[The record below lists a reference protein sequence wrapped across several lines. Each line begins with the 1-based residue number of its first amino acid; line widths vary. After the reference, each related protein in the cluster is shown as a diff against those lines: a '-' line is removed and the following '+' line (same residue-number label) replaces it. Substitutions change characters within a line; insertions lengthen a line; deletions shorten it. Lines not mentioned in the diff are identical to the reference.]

1 MFVIAGLGN
10 PGAQYERSRHNVG
23 FDTIDFFAAEYRITL
38 NRVRHKGLVGE
49 GVVQGNRVILVK
61 PQTFMNLSGESLQEV
76 LHFYKVPPANL
87 IVVYDDIDLAVGKV
101 RIRPRGSAGTHN
113 GMRSILG
120 RIGTEEFPRV
130 RIGVGRP
137 PAGWQL
143 ADFVLSRFSGEERT
157 AINDAIA
164 RASTALAAVMQS
176 GAEAAMSR
184 YNG

>member
-184 YNG
+184 YNA